1 MARLAGEILAEAG
14 IVDDFAAL
22 PAGVEVAFRGDYA
35 FLMNHDA
42 AEKHLDLP
50 KGWEAI
56 LGETEAIAGYGVIVL
71 EKKEA

>member
-1 MARLAGEILAEAG
+1 
-14 IVDDFAAL
+14 
-22 PAGVEVAFRGDYA
+22 VEVAFRGDYA

-56 LGETEAIAGYGVIVL
+56 LGETEAIAGYGVVVL